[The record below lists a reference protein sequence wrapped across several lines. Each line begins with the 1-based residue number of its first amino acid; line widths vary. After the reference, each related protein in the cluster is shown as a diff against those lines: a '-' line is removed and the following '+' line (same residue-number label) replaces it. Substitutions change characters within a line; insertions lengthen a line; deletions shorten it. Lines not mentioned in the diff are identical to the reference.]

1 MQEIQPI
8 QNEFASA
15 KERLPKFRAKVEEK
29 RVKATLHQN
38 KIISELFTCPRVH
51 CLQTEMTKCRTEINE
66 LKAQTE
72 QLDGEVKTMKPE
84 LEKLKRERDEA
95 RKVMRVKKNEE
106 SALKSNIADRERD
119 LRTLTKK
126 IDELKNK

>member
-38 KIISELFTCPRVH
+38 Y
-51 CLQTEMTKCRTEINE
+51 
-66 LKAQTE
+66 
-72 QLDGEVKTMKPE
+72 
-84 LEKLKRERDEA
+84 KRIVYMF
-95 RKVMRVKKNEE
+95 KG
-106 SALKSNIADRERD
+106 ALLAD
-119 LRTLTKK
+119 
-126 IDELKNK
+126 